1 MPSDS
6 SQHSLSDLS
15 ARFDLELHGDGDHL
29 IRSAGTLQGAD
40 SSSIAFLA
48 NPAYRAVLPQTTAGA
63 VILRKE
69 DAPDCPTNYLVSD
82 DPYLAYARIA
92 TLFDPRP
99 EAVPGIHPSAVIDES
114 VKLGTNLSIGPN
126 VTIEAGS
133 TIGDGSTLSP
143 GVVVGTGCEIGNQC
157 VLRANVSLC
166 HGVKLGQRVLL
177 HPGVVIGADGFGIAF
192 AGDHWE
198 KVPQIGNVIIGDDC
212 EIGANSCVDRGAIGD
227 TVLEEDVR
235 LDNLVQIG
243 HNVTIGAHSA
253 LAGTA
258 AVAGS
263 TTIGKYCLIAG
274 GAGIAGHLEIADRVT
289 ITANAKVMRSI
300 LDDGSTV
307 GSIIPAQ
314 PFHEW
319 QKILARLL
327 KIDRLAKRLRTLEK
341 TMEAK
346 SHNE

>member
-40 SSSIAFLA
+40 SSSITFLA

-69 DAPDCPTNYLVSD
+69 DAPDCPTNCLVSD

-143 GVVVGTGCEIGNQC
+143 GVVVGTGCE
-157 VLRANVSLC
+157 
-166 HGVKLGQRVLL
+166 
-177 HPGVVIGADGFGIAF
+177 IGADGFGIAF

-263 TTIGKYCLIAG
+263 TTVGKYCLIAG
-274 GAGIAGHLEIADRVT
+274 GVGIAGHLEIADRVT

-300 LDDGSTV
+300 LDAGSTV

-327 KIDRLAKRLRTLEK
+327 KIDRLAKRLRALEK